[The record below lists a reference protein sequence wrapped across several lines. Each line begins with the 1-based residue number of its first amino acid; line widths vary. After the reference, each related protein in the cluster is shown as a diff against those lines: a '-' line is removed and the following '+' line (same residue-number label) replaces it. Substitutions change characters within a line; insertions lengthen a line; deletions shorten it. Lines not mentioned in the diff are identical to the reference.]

1 MPHSDCFP
9 LFPNYGYPDHASFS
23 FAVKEAEGSWLYSE
37 DGEKYLDFF
46 AGIAVNNLGHRHPK
60 IQAAIED
67 QLKKIWH
74 TSNYFLNP
82 LVVQLAQLL
91 TSLSGHCSR
100 AFFCNS
106 GVEAN
111 EAAFKLARKFSGKK
125 KILAF
130 HNSFHGRSHT
140 TLSATGQPRIWE
152 GFFPLGEQFYI
163 HASIN
168 EEISLQQID
177 ENLAAV
183 IIEIVQGDGGLYPV
197 SAHFLQALARR
208 CRERGVLLIADE
220 VQTGIGRT
228 GKLFAYQN
236 FGQDLLPDIVTLAK
250 GLGNGLPIGAVLA
263 VEKLAQTFDYGSHGS
278 TFGGNL
284 VCVRAASA
292 VLGIVQ
298 QPEFLNEVQKKGA
311 WLLQQ
316 LQSALEANPKVRE
329 VRGLGLMQGIALYE
343 DVAPYLE
350 RLHQEYRVVC
360 IGAGAK
366 VLRLLPPL
374 TISWEELELG
384 KNAIVA
390 VLS

>member
-1 MPHSDCFP
+1 MPDPERFP
-9 LFPNYGYPDHASFS
+9 LFPNYGYPSHGPFP

-37 DGEKYLDFF
+37 DGQKYLDFF

-60 IQAAIED
+60 VQAAIED

-74 TSNYFLNP
+74 TSNYFLHP
-82 LVVQLAQLL
+82 LVVELADSL
-91 TSLSGHCSR
+91 TSASGHCSR

-152 GFFPLGEQFYI
+152 GFFPLGEEFYI

-168 EEISLQQID
+168 EESSLQQID
-177 ENLAAV
+177 ESLAAV
-183 IIEIVQGDGGLYPV
+183 IIETVQGDGGLYPV
-197 SAHFLQALARR
+197 SADFLQGLARR
-208 CRERGVLLIADE
+208 CREKGVLLIADE
-220 VQTGIGRT
+220 IQTGIGRT
-228 GKLFAYQN
+228 GEFFAYQH
-236 FGQDLLPDIVTLAK
+236 FVPDFVPDIVTLAK

-263 VEKLAQTFDYGSHGS
+263 VEKLAETFNYGSHGS

-292 VLGIVQ
+292 VLAIVR
-298 QPEFLNEVQKKGA
+298 QPEFLEEVQKKGA
-311 WLLQQ
+311 WLLGQ
-316 LQSALEANPKVRE
+316 LQSALKGNPKIQE
-329 VRGLGLMQGIALYE
+329 VRGLGLMQGVRPA
-343 DVAPYLE
+343 
-350 RLHQEYRVVC
+350 RR
-360 IGAGAK
+360 G
-366 VLRLLPPL
+366 LRHIWSGYTANTAWPASLR
-374 TISWEELELG
+374 G
-384 KNAIVA
+384 QKYCDCFRR
-390 VLS
+390 